1 MQNISREDR
10 AKIDDYARLS
20 ILKSIFVK
28 EWQETSRKELT
39 FMSGKYMGFLLGD
52 EFQFSHKKRQG
63 GLSQGKM
70 TTFIKEKFGFTDDQ
84 MKEMFGSETTI
95 NVFTPKPLI
104 SSVRQQKKCKDSIL
118 RSNVMNLIPNYQD
131 KVVL

>member
-10 AKIDDYARLS
+10 SKIDDFARLS

-39 FMSGKYMGFLLGD
+39 FLSGKYMGFLLGD

-63 GLSQGKM
+63 GLSQSKM
-70 TTFIKEKFGFTDDQ
+70 TTFIKDKFGFTDDQ

>member
-10 AKIDDYARLS
+10 AKIDDFARLS

-63 GLSQGKM
+63 GLSQAKM

>member
-39 FMSGKYMGFLLGD
+39 FMSGKYMGFLLGE

-63 GLSQGKM
+63 GLSQSKM

>member
-10 AKIDDYARLS
+10 AKIDDFARLS

-63 GLSQGKM
+63 GLSQSKM

>member
-39 FMSGKYMGFLLGD
+39 FLSGKYMGFLLGD

-63 GLSQGKM
+63 GLSQSKM

-104 SSVRQQKKCKDSIL
+104 SSVRQQKKCKDAIL

>member
-10 AKIDDYARLS
+10 AKIDDFARLS

>member
-10 AKIDDYARLS
+10 AKIDDFARLS

-95 NVFTPKPLI
+95 NVFTPKALI

>member
-10 AKIDDYARLS
+10 AKIDDFARLS

-39 FMSGKYMGFLLGD
+39 FMSGKYMGFLLGE

-63 GLSQGKM
+63 GLSQSKM

-104 SSVRQQKKCKDSIL
+104 SSVRQQKKCKDAIL

>member
-10 AKIDDYARLS
+10 AKIDDFARLS

-39 FMSGKYMGFLLGD
+39 FLSGKYMGFLLGD

>member
-63 GLSQGKM
+63 GLSQSKM
-70 TTFIKEKFGFTDDQ
+70 TTFIKDKFGFTDDQ

>member
-10 AKIDDYARLS
+10 SKIDDFARLS

-39 FMSGKYMGFLLGD
+39 FLSGKYMGFLLGD

-63 GLSQGKM
+63 GLSQSKM

>member
-1 MQNISREDR
+1 MQNISKEDR
-10 AKIDDYARLS
+10 NKIDDYARLS

-28 EWQETSRKELT
+28 EWQESCRKE
-39 FMSGKYMGFLLGD
+39 
-52 EFQFSHKKRQG
+52 HKKRQG
-63 GLSQGKM
+63 GLSQSKM
-70 TTFIKEKFGFTDDQ
+70 TTFIKDKFGFTDDQ
-84 MKEMFGSETTI
+84 MKEMFCSEQTI

-104 SSVRQQKKCKDSIL
+104 SSIKQQKKCKDSIL

>member
-10 AKIDDYARLS
+10 AKIDDFARLS

-63 GLSQGKM
+63 GLSQSKM

-104 SSVRQQKKCKDSIL
+104 SSVRQQKKCKDAIL

>member
-10 AKIDDYARLS
+10 AKIDDFARLS

-39 FMSGKYMGFLLGD
+39 FLSGKYMGFLLGD

-63 GLSQGKM
+63 GLSQSKM

>member
-39 FMSGKYMGFLLGD
+39 FLSGKYMGFLLGD

-63 GLSQGKM
+63 GLSQSKM
-70 TTFIKEKFGFTDDQ
+70 TTFIKDKFGFTDDQ

-104 SSVRQQKKCKDSIL
+104 SSVRQQKKCKD
-118 RSNVMNLIPNYQD
+118 
-131 KVVL
+131 

>member
-10 AKIDDYARLS
+10 AKIDDFARLS

-28 EWQETSRKELT
+28 EWQDVCRKELA
-39 FMSGKYMGFLLGD
+39 FMSGKYLGFLLGE

-63 GLSQGKM
+63 GLSQSKM
-70 TTFIKEKFGFTDDQ
+70 TTFIKEKFGFSDDQ

-104 SSVRQQKKCKDSIL
+104 SSIQQQKKCKDSIL

>member
-63 GLSQGKM
+63 GLSQSKM

>member
-10 AKIDDYARLS
+10 AKIDDFARLS

-39 FMSGKYMGFLLGD
+39 FMSGKYMGFLLGE

-63 GLSQGKM
+63 GLSQSKM

>member
-10 AKIDDYARLS
+10 AKIDDFARLS

-39 FMSGKYMGFLLGD
+39 FLSGKYMGFLLGD

-63 GLSQGKM
+63 GLSQSKM
-70 TTFIKEKFGFTDDQ
+70 TTFIKDKFGFTDDQ